1 MAGFQVMPRLSADEF
16 AALEADIV
24 ENGVRVPITVAEDG
38 RIVDGHHR
46 DEIARRHGLHCPRV
60 TASGSE
66 DELRGL
72 AFSLNVNRRHLSR
85 EQKRVLVA
93 ESLRADPILRD
104 RDHARRCGASPTTVG
119 RVRAEEGIPTPDDV
133 IRDYVAE
140 NPGKSWREYGADL
153 GVRDVTVRDTVASAQ
168 NVQSGQ
174 NENPSPEPEPEPPA
188 PSWESAGHLHPADL
202 AALNSEKKSI
212 FLPKPTPEPQPYD
225 DVDPADLERRSK
237 AKSSYI
243 PTPEELAK
251 PTGGKK
257 MADTMT
263 IYESARKASQG
274 LTEMLDSLMETT
286 DVRNLDD
293 IIDKLQ
299 EQLDALRAMNSR
311 GDIDQ
316 GIKNLMEGTN

>member
-1 MAGFQVMPRLSADEF
+1 MNDIELSHSQARDLTDRIKVGVEAIWELIKQAYQSRAW
-16 AALEADIV
+16 AALGYDSWDDYCTREFGTSRIRLPREERQEV
-24 ENGVRVPITVAEDG
+24 VASM
-38 RIVDGHHR
+38 R
-46 DEIARRHGLHCPRV
+46 EIGMSTRAIG
-60 TASGSE
+60 TA
-66 DELRGL
+66 
-72 AFSLNVNRRHLSR
+72 
-85 EQKRVLVA
+85 
-93 ESLRADPILRD
+93 I
-104 RDHARRCGASPTTVG
+104 GASEATVRRELAG
-119 RVRAEEGIPTPDDV
+119 ASNDAPVSAPQPVVGTDGKTYAPRPTP
-133 IRDYVAE
+133 R
-140 NPGKSWREYGADL
+140 
-153 GVRDVTVRDTVASAQ
+153 
-168 NVQSGQ
+168 
-174 NENPSPEPEPEPPA
+174 PEPEPESDPDDEGGTST
-188 PSWESAGHLHPADL
+188 PSWEPAGHLHPADL
-202 AALNSEKKSI
+202 AALNGEKKSI
-212 FLPKPTPEPQPYD
+212 FLPKPTPEPRPYD
-225 DVDPADLERRSK
+225 DVDPEDLERRSK

-299 EQLDALRAMNSR
+299 EQIDALRAMNSR